1 MVLKSTLSNKQIN
14 RLAIPAII
22 AGVSEPILSLTDA
35 AIVGHMPLNATV
47 SLAAVGI
54 VSSFLSMLIWVLGQS
69 RSAISSIIS
78 QYLGANKLK
87 EVKSLPGQAI
97 AIILILS
104 VLICAATIPFSE
116 AIFKFYNAS
125 GVLLDYSVDYYKIRI
140 IGFPFTLYTFAVFG
154 VFRGLQNTYYPM
166 VIAIIGTAI
175 NIALDLVLVYGITNV
190 IAPMN
195 LKGAALASVLSQAL
209 MAVMATA
216 LVLKNTPI
224 TLKIK
229 GPVNKELPKFLM
241 MIGNLILRTLALNL
255 ALYFA
260 TSFATGYG
268 TNYIAAYTIVINLWF
283 FAAFAVDGY
292 ASAGNILSGK
302 LFGAKQFETLVELS
316 QRLTKKALIVGL
328 LMAGLGG
335 LFYKSVG
342 AMFTSDPNVLA
353 DFYEVFWIVLAMQP
367 LCAITFVFDGIF
379 KGLGKMKALRN
390 VLFAATFLVFIP
402 ALLLGHYLELKLHG
416 ILWAFTLW
424 IAARGVPLVVK
435 FRKQFLPQARKH

>member
-1 MVLKSTLSNKQIN
+1 MNTNVSNKQIN

-87 EVKSLPGQAI
+87 EVKSLPAQAI
-97 AIILILS
+97 AIILVLS

-190 IAPMN
+190 IEPMN

-209 MAVMATA
+209 MAVMATT

-268 TNYIAAYTIVINLWF
+268 TNYIAAYTITINLWF

-302 LFGAKQFETLVELS
+302 FFGAKQFETLVELS

-390 VLFAATFLVFIP
+390 ILFAATFLVFIP

-424 IAARGVPLVVK
+424 IVARGVPLVVK

>member
-87 EVKSLPGQAI
+87 EVKSLPAQAI

-175 NIALDLVLVYGITNV
+175 NIVLDLALVYGITNV

-424 IAARGVPLVVK
+424 IAARGAPLVVK

>member
-87 EVKSLPGQAI
+87 EVKSLPAQAI

-104 VLICAATIPFSE
+104 VLICAATIPFSA

-175 NIALDLVLVYGITNV
+175 NIVLDLALVYGITNV

-424 IAARGVPLVVK
+424 IAARGAPLVVK

>member
-1 MVLKSTLSNKQIN
+1 MNTNVSNKQIN

-87 EVKSLPGQAI
+87 EVKSLPAQAI
-97 AIILILS
+97 AIILVLS

-190 IAPMN
+190 IEPMN

-268 TNYIAAYTIVINLWF
+268 TNYIAAYTITINLWF

-353 DFYEVFWIVLAMQP
+353 DFYEVFLIVLAMQP

-424 IAARGVPLVVK
+424 IVARGVPLVVK

>member
-1 MVLKSTLSNKQIN
+1 MNTNVNNKQIN

-87 EVKSLPGQAI
+87 EVKSLPAQAI

-166 VIAIIGTAI
+166 VIAIIGAAI
-175 NIALDLVLVYGITNV
+175 NIALDLVLVYGITNI

-195 LKGAALASVLSQAL
+195 LKGAALASVLSQTL

-229 GPVNKELPKFLM
+229 GPVNKELPKFLI

-268 TNYIAAYTIVINLWF
+268 TNYIAAYTIAINLWF

-302 LFGAKQFETLVELS
+302 LFGAKQFEALVELS

-424 IAARGVPLVVK
+424 IVARGVPLVVK

>member
-1 MVLKSTLSNKQIN
+1 MNTNVSNKQIN

-87 EVKSLPGQAI
+87 EVKSLPAQAI
-97 AIILILS
+97 AIILVLS

-216 LVLKNTPI
+216 LMLKNTPI

-268 TNYIAAYTIVINLWF
+268 TNYIAAYTITINLWF

-316 QRLTKKALIVGL
+316 QRLTKKAIIVGL

-379 KGLGKMKALRN
+379 KGIGKMKALRN

-424 IAARGVPLVVK
+424 IVARGVPLVVK

>member
-1 MVLKSTLSNKQIN
+1 MNINVSNKQIN
-14 RLAIPAII
+14 QLAIPAII

-87 EVKSLPGQAI
+87 EVKSLPAQAI

-302 LFGAKQFETLVELS
+302 LFGAKQFETLIELS
-316 QRLTKKALIVGL
+316 QRLAKKAVLVGL
-328 LMAGLGG
+328 IMAGLGG

-342 AMFTSDPNVLA
+342 VMFTSDPKVLA

-367 LCAITFVFDGIF
+367 LCAITFVYDGIF

-402 ALLLGHYLELKLHG
+402 ALLLGNYLELKLHG

-424 IAARGVPLVVK
+424 IVARGVPLVVK

>member
-1 MVLKSTLSNKQIN
+1 MNTNVSNKQIN
-14 RLAIPAII
+14 QLAIPAII
-22 AGVSEPILSLTDA
+22 TGVSEPILSLTDA
-35 AIVGHMPLNATV
+35 AIVGHMPLNATI

-87 EVKSLPGQAI
+87 EVKSLPAQAI
-97 AIILILS
+97 VIILMLS

-154 VFRGLQNTYYPM
+154 VFRGLQNTYHPM

-175 NIALDLVLVYGITNV
+175 NIVLDLVLVYGITNV
-190 IAPMN
+190 IEPMN

-209 MAVMATA
+209 MAIMATA

-229 GPVNKELPKFLM
+229 GPINKELPKFLM

-302 LFGAKQFETLVELS
+302 LFGAKQFETLIELS
-316 QRLTKKALIVGL
+316 QRLAKKAVLVGL
-328 LMAGLGG
+328 IMAGLGG
-335 LFYKSVG
+335 LFYKYVG
-342 AMFTSDPNVLA
+342 VMFTSDPKVLE

-367 LCAITFVFDGIF
+367 ICAITFVFDGIF

-424 IAARGVPLVVK
+424 IVARGVPLVVK
-435 FRKQFLPQARKH
+435 FRKQFLPLARKH

>member
-78 QYLGANKLK
+78 QYVGADKLK
-87 EVKSLPGQAI
+87 EVKSLPAQAI

-104 VLICAATIPFSE
+104 VLICTATIPFSE

-125 GVLLDYSVDYYKIRI
+125 GLLLDYSVDYYKIRV

-154 VFRGLQNTYYPM
+154 VFRGLQNTYHPM

-175 NIALDLVLVYGITNV
+175 NIVLDLALVYGITNV

-224 TLKIK
+224 NLKIK

-268 TNYIAAYTIVINLWF
+268 TNYIAAYTIAINLWF

-342 AMFTSDPNVLA
+342 AMFSSDPNVLA

-367 LCAITFVFDGIF
+367 ICAITFVFDGIF
-379 KGLGKMKALRN
+379 KGLGEMKVLRN

-402 ALLLGHYLELKLHG
+402 ALLLGHYLEFKLHG

-424 IAARGVPLVVK
+424 IIARGVPLVVK

>member
-1 MVLKSTLSNKQIN
+1 
-14 RLAIPAII
+14 
-22 AGVSEPILSLTDA
+22 
-35 AIVGHMPLNATV
+35 MPLNATV

-87 EVKSLPGQAI
+87 EVKSLPAQAI
-97 AIILILS
+97 AIILVLS

-268 TNYIAAYTIVINLWF
+268 TNYIAAYTITINLWF

-424 IAARGVPLVVK
+424 IVARGVPLVVK

>member
-1 MVLKSTLSNKQIN
+1 LVLKSTLSNKQIN

-87 EVKSLPGQAI
+87 EVKSLPAQAI

-104 VLICAATIPFSE
+104 VLICAATIPFSA

-125 GVLLDYSVDYYKIRI
+125 GLLLDYSVDYYKIRI

-268 TNYIAAYTIVINLWF
+268 TNYIAAYTIAINLWF

-424 IAARGVPLVVK
+424 IIARGVPLVVK

>member
-1 MVLKSTLSNKQIN
+1 LVLKSTLSNKQIN

-78 QYLGANKLK
+78 QYVGADKLK
-87 EVKSLPGQAI
+87 EVKSLPAQAI

-104 VLICAATIPFSE
+104 VLICTATIPFSE

-125 GVLLDYSVDYYKIRI
+125 GLLLDYSVDYYKIRV

-154 VFRGLQNTYYPM
+154 VFRGLQNTYHPM

-175 NIALDLVLVYGITNV
+175 NIVLDLALVYGITNV

-224 TLKIK
+224 NLKIK

-268 TNYIAAYTIVINLWF
+268 TNYIAAYTIAINLWF

-342 AMFTSDPNVLA
+342 VMFSSDPNVLA

-367 LCAITFVFDGIF
+367 ICAITFVFDGIF
-379 KGLGKMKALRN
+379 KGLGKMKVLRN

-402 ALLLGHYLELKLHG
+402 ALLLGHYLEFKLHG

-424 IAARGVPLVVK
+424 IIARGVPLVVK

>member
-78 QYLGANKLK
+78 QYVGADKLK
-87 EVKSLPGQAI
+87 EVKSLPAQAI

-104 VLICAATIPFSE
+104 VLICTATIPFSE
-116 AIFKFYNAS
+116 AIFKFYKAS
-125 GVLLDYSVDYYKIRI
+125 GLLLDYSVDYYKIRV

-154 VFRGLQNTYYPM
+154 VFRGLQNTYHPM

-175 NIALDLVLVYGITNV
+175 NIVLDLALVYGITNV

-224 TLKIK
+224 NLKIK

-268 TNYIAAYTIVINLWF
+268 TNYIAAYTIAINLWF

-316 QRLTKKALIVGL
+316 QRLTKKTLIVGL
-328 LMAGLGG
+328 IMAGLGG

-342 AMFTSDPNVLA
+342 AMFSSDPNVLA

-367 LCAITFVFDGIF
+367 ICAITFVFDGIF
-379 KGLGKMKALRN
+379 KGLGKMKVLRN

-402 ALLLGHYLELKLHG
+402 ALLLGHYLEFKLHG

-424 IAARGVPLVVK
+424 IIARGVPLVVK

>member
-1 MVLKSTLSNKQIN
+1 LVLKSTLSNKQIN

-78 QYLGANKLK
+78 QYVGADKLK
-87 EVKSLPGQAI
+87 EVKSLPAQAI

-104 VLICAATIPFSE
+104 VLICTATIPFSE

-125 GVLLDYSVDYYKIRI
+125 GLLLNYSVDYYKIRV

-154 VFRGLQNTYYPM
+154 VFRGLQNTYHPM

-175 NIALDLVLVYGITNV
+175 NIVLDLALVYGITNV

-224 TLKIK
+224 NLKIK

-268 TNYIAAYTIVINLWF
+268 TNYIAAYTIAINLWF

-342 AMFTSDPNVLA
+342 AMFSSDPNVLA

-367 LCAITFVFDGIF
+367 ICAITFVFDGIF
-379 KGLGKMKALRN
+379 KGLGKMKVLRN

-402 ALLLGHYLELKLHG
+402 ALLLGHYLEFKLHG

-424 IAARGVPLVVK
+424 IIARGVPLVVK

>member
-1 MVLKSTLSNKQIN
+1 MNTNVSNKQIN

-87 EVKSLPGQAI
+87 EVKSLPAQAI
-97 AIILILS
+97 AIILVLS

-268 TNYIAAYTIVINLWF
+268 TNYIAAYTITINLWF

-302 LFGAKQFETLVELS
+302 FFGAKQFETLVELS

-390 VLFAATFLVFIP
+390 ILFAATFLVFIP

-424 IAARGVPLVVK
+424 IVARGVPLVVK